1 MANTVRDATA
11 GYRERKG
18 GDGASTHTNCTAST
32 TRTRQKREKTPQRIL
47 TDTAIINEMNTRARG
62 GNPADI
68 PHHDIGFPLP
78 QLHSLSI
85 SPSLI
90 CSPFACPLSYSALH
104 HSVCNMFCKS
114 VNIVPGV
121 DLITSVGPTLFGCQY
136 SNLSKHTLRH
146 QADTHNRSPS
156 PRSPTLHHPRC
167 ARPSHPTSSFACS
180 SCMPPVCFSVCIAS
194 I

>member
-1 MANTVRDATA
+1 M
-11 GYRERKG
+11 
-18 GDGASTHTNCTAST
+18 
-32 TRTRQKREKTPQRIL
+32 L
-47 TDTAIINEMNTRARG
+47 
-62 GNPADI
+62 
-68 PHHDIGFPLP
+68 DIGFPLP

-90 CSPFACPLSYSALH
+90 CSTFACPLSYSALH

-156 PRSPTLHHPRC
+156 PRSPTLHHSRC
-167 ARPSHPTSSFACS
+167 APPPLPNSFFACS
-180 SCMPPVCFSVCIAS
+180 APPAGDLPALVIVLSLSPKLKRPLWDLEIAGPPGEHLPYWAQIS
-194 I
+194 YTRFLFDFW